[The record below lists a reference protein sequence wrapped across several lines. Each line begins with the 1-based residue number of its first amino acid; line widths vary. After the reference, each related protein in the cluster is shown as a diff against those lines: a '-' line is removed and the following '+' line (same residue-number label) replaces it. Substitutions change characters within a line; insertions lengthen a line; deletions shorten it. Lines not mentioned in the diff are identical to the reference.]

1 MTPFPATFKYTYESN
16 SHIPILK
23 LYIFNPSSSS
33 SNFTNPKATLLF
45 DKSLIQLTWIDN
57 NQLPVTVWA
66 PLANV
71 LIDADAAVN
80 LRVSDDCIEVKF
92 VLVVPVDHPVVA
104 SFEFGGCGEG
114 DDDEFMPLQLDS
126 DLKKLAACEEVYFY
140 CRGCSTKLTKA
151 VRIFKE
157 MPSVNWREAADNW
170 FGTCCCSFGGV
181 SEKLVAKYANLY
193 TCSSGVCL
201 LDGTSVVLCKDDFVG
216 YKFPDQVES
225 QDHKS
230 LQLSADNGLRKDIL
244 DNGITEAVNVDR
256 NSQNKA
262 VHDFD
267 IKLNCNSDLTSKPDI
282 EGTTK
287 CPPDVRNNMDHGIE
301 CCHTHADEDQTHDT
315 SELLANK
322 GSLLNGLL
330 GNCFMVTS
338 PYLSKDIKWSEIS
351 CPNCSCLLGAYP
363 HDNIDDPSNG
373 FNTSAPLNDSV
384 HLFKCFISTSLPV
397 GGPTDLFRKYTLERM
412 FTSQL
417 LETATDELSFRTVVR
432 HLQTRDPMLQIILLN
447 PNTWCSF
454 GDCMDAMVSTLKI
467 NLHPA
472 IKVLFSD
479 CSNSTESQL
488 RKLDQWA
495 TKNQVDDVYMLM
507 SRALTEALEEANSM
521 LPSSHACLQ
530 GLSLSFL
537 RR

>member
-1 MTPFPATFKYTYESN
+1 GIQQPWNIDTTAADEKKVFK
-16 SHIPILK
+16 K
-23 LYIFNPSSSS
+23 LVNPSP
-33 SNFTNPKATLLF
+33 T
-45 DKSLIQLTWIDN
+45 Q
-57 NQLPVTVWA
+57 
-66 PLANV
+66 
-71 LIDADAAVN
+71 
-80 LRVSDDCIEVKF
+80 
-92 VLVVPVDHPVVA
+92 VV
-104 SFEFGGCGEG
+104 
-114 DDDEFMPLQLDS
+114 

-193 TCSSGVCL
+193 TCSPGVCL

-216 YKFPDQVES
+216 YNFPDQVES

-230 LQLSADNGLRKDIL
+230 LQLSADNGLRKDVL
-244 DNGITEAVNVDR
+244 DYGITEAVNVDHY
-256 NSQNKA
+256 SQNKA

-267 IKLNCNSDLTSKPDI
+267 IKLNCSSPEDGDLTSKPDI
-282 EGTTK
+282 KGTTK
-287 CPPDVRNNMDHGIE
+287 CPPDVRNNMDHGNE
-301 CCHTHADEDQTHDT
+301 CCHTHAAKDQTHDT

-363 HDNIDDPSNG
+363 HDNIDDPLNG
-373 FNTSAPLNDSV
+373 FNTSAPLNDGV
-384 HLFKCFISTSLPV
+384 HLFKCFISTCLPV

-417 LETATDELSFRTVVR
+417 LESAKDELSFRTVIR
-432 HLQTRDPMLQIILLN
+432 NLQTRDPMLQIVLLN

-454 GDCMDAMVSTLKI
+454 GDCMDAMVPSPKI
-467 NLHPA
+467 NLYPVV
-472 IKVLFSD
+472 KLLFSD

-507 SRALTEALEEANSM
+507 SRALAAALEEANSM

-537 RR
+537 RRLALPYMSMDQLPWHHICKVVNQFMQIRTTKAKGQLNLSLAAMEKPIDKRGIA